1 MNREIK
7 FIDLGQMDYKD
18 AWDYQQNLFDEII
31 EIKKKNRQN
40 NTNNATPNYFIFV
53 EHAHVY
59 TLGKSGNISNLLI
72 DENQLKNK
80 NASFYKINRGGDIT
94 YHGPGQ
100 IVCYPILNLK
110 NFKQSV
116 TWYMRALE
124 EVIIETLKL
133 FNIKASRKNGLT
145 GVWVKDEKIGAQGVR
160 MTKWVTMHG
169 FALNVNTDLRFFN
182 DIIPCGIKD
191 FGVTSIEKIIGKEQD
206 LSLVKEH
213 ILISFAK
220 VFKIK
225 GYI

>member
-1 MNREIK
+1 MNRIK
-7 FIDLGQMDYKD
+7 IIDLGFLDYKNS
-18 AWDYQQNLFDEII
+18 WNYQKELQ
-31 EIKKKNRQN
+31 KKVMIGDCSDSI
-40 NTNNATPNYFIFV
+40 IFV
-53 EHAHVY
+53 EHDSVY
-59 TLGKSGNISNLLI
+59 TFGKNSDKSNLLVSK
-72 DENQLKNK
+72 D
-80 NASFYKINRGGDIT
+80 SKIKIYETERGGEIT

-133 FNIKASRKNGLT
+133 FNIKATRKDGLT

-220 VFKIK
+220 VFNIK

>member
-1 MNREIK
+1 MNRIK
-7 FIDLGQMDYKD
+7 IIDLGFLDYKNS
-18 AWDYQQNLFDEII
+18 WNYQKELQ
-31 EIKKKNRQN
+31 KKVLIGDCSDSI
-40 NTNNATPNYFIFV
+40 IFV
-53 EHAHVY
+53 EHNSVY
-59 TLGKSGNISNLLI
+59 TFGKNSDKSNLLI
-72 DENQLKNK
+72 SID
-80 NASFYKINRGGDIT
+80 SKIKIYETERGGEIT

-133 FNIKASRKNGLT
+133 FKIKATRKDGLT
-145 GVWVKDEKIGAQGVR
+145 GVWVEDEKIGAQGVR

-220 VFKIK
+220 VFNIK

>member
-1 MNREIK
+1 MNRIK
-7 FIDLGQMDYKD
+7 IIDLGFLDYKNS
-18 AWDYQQNLFDEII
+18 WNYQKELQ
-31 EIKKKNRQN
+31 KKVLIGDCSDSI
-40 NTNNATPNYFIFV
+40 IFV
-53 EHAHVY
+53 EHDSVY
-59 TLGKSGNISNLLI
+59 TFGKNSDKSNLLVS
-72 DENQLKNK
+72 KNT
-80 NASFYKINRGGDIT
+80 KIKIYETERGGEIT

-133 FNIKASRKNGLT
+133 FNIKATRKDGLT

-220 VFKIK
+220 VFNIK

>member
-1 MNREIK
+1 MNRIK
-7 FIDLGQMDYKD
+7 IIDLGFLDYKNS
-18 AWDYQQNLFDEII
+18 WNFQKELQ
-31 EIKKKNRQN
+31 KKVLNGDCLDSI
-40 NTNNATPNYFIFV
+40 IFV
-53 EHAHVY
+53 EHDSVY
-59 TLGKSGNISNLLI
+59 TFGKNSDKSNLLVSK
-72 DENQLKNK
+72 D
-80 NASFYKINRGGDIT
+80 SKIKIYETERGGEIT

-133 FNIKASRKNGLT
+133 FNIKAIRKDGLT

-220 VFKIK
+220 VFNIK

>member
-1 MNREIK
+1 MNRIK
-7 FIDLGQMDYKD
+7 IIDLGFLDYKNS
-18 AWDYQQNLFDEII
+18 WNYQKELQ
-31 EIKKKNRQN
+31 KKVLIGDCSDSI
-40 NTNNATPNYFIFV
+40 IFV
-53 EHAHVY
+53 EHDSVY
-59 TLGKSGNISNLLI
+59 TFGKNSDKSNLLI
-72 DENQLKNK
+72 SKD
-80 NASFYKINRGGDIT
+80 SKIKIYETERGGEIT

-116 TWYMRALE
+116 TWYMRALD

-133 FNIKASRKNGLT
+133 FKIKATRKDGLT
-145 GVWVKDEKIGAQGVR
+145 GVWVKDKKIGAQGVR

-220 VFKIK
+220 VFNIK

>member
-1 MNREIK
+1 MNRIK
-7 FIDLGQMDYKD
+7 IIDLGFLDYKNS
-18 AWDYQQNLFDEII
+18 WNYQKELQ
-31 EIKKKNRQN
+31 KKVLIGDCSDSI
-40 NTNNATPNYFIFV
+40 IFV
-53 EHAHVY
+53 EHDSVY
-59 TLGKSGNISNLLI
+59 TFGKNSDKSNLLVSK
-72 DENQLKNK
+72 D
-80 NASFYKINRGGDIT
+80 SKIKIYETERGGEIT

-133 FNIKASRKNGLT
+133 LNIKATRKDGLT
-145 GVWVKDEKIGAQGVR
+145 GVWVKDEKIGAQGVK

-220 VFKIK
+220 VFNIK

>member
-1 MNREIK
+1 MNRIK
-7 FIDLGQMDYKD
+7 IIDLGFLDYKNS
-18 AWDYQQNLFDEII
+18 WNYQKELQ
-31 EIKKKNRQN
+31 KKVLVGDCSDSI
-40 NTNNATPNYFIFV
+40 IFV
-53 EHAHVY
+53 EHDSVY
-59 TLGKSGNISNLLI
+59 TFGKNSDKSNLLVSK
-72 DENQLKNK
+72 D
-80 NASFYKINRGGDIT
+80 SKIKIYETERGGEIT

-110 NFKQSV
+110 NFKKSV

-133 FNIKASRKNGLT
+133 FNIKATRKDGLT

-220 VFKIK
+220 VFNIK

>member
-1 MNREIK
+1 MNRIK
-7 FIDLGQMDYKD
+7 IIDLGFLDYKNS
-18 AWDYQQNLFDEII
+18 WNYQKELQ
-31 EIKKKNRQN
+31 KKVLIGDCSDSI
-40 NTNNATPNYFIFV
+40 IFV
-53 EHAHVY
+53 EHDSVY
-59 TLGKSGNISNLLI
+59 TFGKNSDKSNLLESK
-72 DENQLKNK
+72 D
-80 NASFYKINRGGDIT
+80 SKIKIYETERGGEIT

-133 FNIKASRKNGLT
+133 FNIKASRKDGLT

-220 VFKIK
+220 VFNIK

>member
-1 MNREIK
+1 MNRIK
-7 FIDLGQMDYKD
+7 IIDLGFLDYKNS
-18 AWDYQQNLFDEII
+18 WNYQKELQ
-31 EIKKKNRQN
+31 KKVLIGDCSDSI
-40 NTNNATPNYFIFV
+40 IFV
-53 EHAHVY
+53 EHDSVY
-59 TLGKSGNISNLLI
+59 TFGKNSDKSNLLVSK
-72 DENQLKNK
+72 D
-80 NASFYKINRGGDIT
+80 SKIKIYETERGGEIT

-133 FNIKASRKNGLT
+133 LNIKATRKDGLT

-206 LSLVKEH
+206 LSIVKEH

-220 VFKIK
+220 VFNIK

>member
-1 MNREIK
+1 VNRIK
-7 FIDLGQMDYKD
+7 IIDLGFLDYKNS
-18 AWDYQQNLFDEII
+18 WNYQKELQ
-31 EIKKKNRQN
+31 KKVLIGDCSDSI
-40 NTNNATPNYFIFV
+40 IFV
-53 EHAHVY
+53 EHDSVY
-59 TLGKSGNISNLLI
+59 TFGKNSDKSNLLVSK
-72 DENQLKNK
+72 D
-80 NASFYKINRGGDIT
+80 SKIKIYETERGGEIT

-133 FNIKASRKNGLT
+133 FKIKATRKDGLT
-145 GVWVKDEKIGAQGVR
+145 GVWVEDEKIGAQGVR

-220 VFKIK
+220 VFNIK

>member
-1 MNREIK
+1 M
-7 FIDLGQMDYKD
+7 
-18 AWDYQQNLFDEII
+18 LFRSTE
-31 EIKKKNRQN
+31 
-40 NTNNATPNYFIFV
+40 
-53 EHAHVY
+53 
-59 TLGKSGNISNLLI
+59 
-72 DENQLKNK
+72 
-80 NASFYKINRGGDIT
+80 RGGEIT

-133 FNIKASRKNGLT
+133 LNIKATRKDGLT

-220 VFKIK
+220 VFNIK

>member
-1 MNREIK
+1 MNRIK
-7 FIDLGQMDYKD
+7 IIDLGFLDYKNS
-18 AWDYQQNLFDEII
+18 WNYQKELQ
-31 EIKKKNRQN
+31 KKVLVGDCSDSI
-40 NTNNATPNYFIFV
+40 IFV
-53 EHAHVY
+53 EHDSVY
-59 TLGKSGNISNLLI
+59 TFGKNSDKSNLLVSK
-72 DENQLKNK
+72 D
-80 NASFYKINRGGDIT
+80 SKIKIYETERGGEIT

-133 FNIKASRKNGLT
+133 FNIKATRKDGLT

-220 VFKIK
+220 VFNIK

>member
-1 MNREIK
+1 MNRIK
-7 FIDLGQMDYKD
+7 IIDLGFLDYKNS
-18 AWDYQQNLFDEII
+18 WNYQKELQ
-31 EIKKKNRQN
+31 KKVLIGDCSD
-40 NTNNATPNYFIFV
+40 TIIFV
-53 EHAHVY
+53 EHDSVY
-59 TLGKSGNISNLLI
+59 TFGKNSDKSNLLVSK
-72 DENQLKNK
+72 D
-80 NASFYKINRGGDIT
+80 SKIKIYETERGGEIT

-133 FNIKASRKNGLT
+133 FNIKATRKDGLT

-220 VFKIK
+220 VFNIK

>member
-1 MNREIK
+1 MSRIK
-7 FIDLGQMDYKD
+7 IIDLGFLDYKNS
-18 AWDYQQNLFDEII
+18 WNYQKELQ
-31 EIKKKNRQN
+31 KKVLRGDCSDSI
-40 NTNNATPNYFIFV
+40 IFV
-53 EHAHVY
+53 EHNSVY
-59 TLGKSGNISNLLI
+59 TFGKNSDKSNLLVSK
-72 DENQLKNK
+72 D
-80 NASFYKINRGGDIT
+80 SKIKIYETERGGEIT

-133 FNIKASRKNGLT
+133 FKIKATRKDGLT

-220 VFKIK
+220 VFNIK

>member
-1 MNREIK
+1 MNRIK
-7 FIDLGQMDYKD
+7 IIDLGFLDYKNS
-18 AWDYQQNLFDEII
+18 WNYQKELQ
-31 EIKKKNRQN
+31 KKVLIGDCSDSI
-40 NTNNATPNYFIFV
+40 IFV
-53 EHAHVY
+53 EHDSVY
-59 TLGKSGNISNLLI
+59 TFGKNSDKSNLLVSK
-72 DENQLKNK
+72 D
-80 NASFYKINRGGDIT
+80 SKIKIYETERGGEIT

-133 FNIKASRKNGLT
+133 LNIKATRKDGLT

-169 FALNVNTDLRFFN
+169 FALNVNTDLKFFN

-220 VFKIK
+220 VFNIK

>member
-1 MNREIK
+1 VNQIK
-7 FIDLGQMDYKD
+7 IIDLGFLDYKNS
-18 AWDYQQNLFDEII
+18 WNYQKELQ
-31 EIKKKNRQN
+31 KKVLIGDCSDSI
-40 NTNNATPNYFIFV
+40 IFV
-53 EHAHVY
+53 EHDSVY
-59 TLGKSGNISNLLI
+59 TFGKNSDKSNLLVSK
-72 DENQLKNK
+72 D
-80 NASFYKINRGGDIT
+80 SKIKIYETERGGEIT

-220 VFKIK
+220 VFNIK

>member
-1 MNREIK
+1 MNRIK
-7 FIDLGQMDYKD
+7 IIDLGFLDYKD
-18 AWDYQQNLFDEII
+18 SWNYQKELQ
-31 EIKKKNRQN
+31 KKVLIGDCSDSI
-40 NTNNATPNYFIFV
+40 IFV
-53 EHAHVY
+53 EHDSVY
-59 TLGKSGNISNLLI
+59 TFGKNSDKSNLLVSK
-72 DENQLKNK
+72 D
-80 NASFYKINRGGDIT
+80 SKIKIYETERGGEIT

-133 FNIKASRKNGLT
+133 FNIKATRKDGLT

-220 VFKIK
+220 VFNIK

>member
-1 MNREIK
+1 MNRIK
-7 FIDLGQMDYKD
+7 IIDLGFLDYKNS
-18 AWDYQQNLFDEII
+18 WNYQKELQ
-31 EIKKKNRQN
+31 KKVLIGDCSDSI
-40 NTNNATPNYFIFV
+40 IFV
-53 EHAHVY
+53 EHDSVY
-59 TLGKSGNISNLLI
+59 TFGKNSDKSNLLVSK
-72 DENQLKNK
+72 D
-80 NASFYKINRGGDIT
+80 SKIKIYETERGGEIT

-133 FNIKASRKNGLT
+133 FNIKATRKDGLT

-191 FGVTSIEKIIGKEQD
+191 FGVTSIEKIFGKEQD

-220 VFKIK
+220 VFNIK

>member
-1 MNREIK
+1 VNRIK
-7 FIDLGQMDYKD
+7 IIDLGFLDYKNS
-18 AWDYQQNLFDEII
+18 WNYQKELQ
-31 EIKKKNRQN
+31 KKVLIGDCSDSI
-40 NTNNATPNYFIFV
+40 IFV
-53 EHAHVY
+53 EHDSVY
-59 TLGKSGNISNLLI
+59 TFGKNSNKSNLLLSK
-72 DENQLKNK
+72 D
-80 NASFYKINRGGDIT
+80 SKIKIYETERGGEIT

-116 TWYMRALE
+116 AWYMRALE

-133 FNIKASRKNGLT
+133 FNIKATRKDGLT

-220 VFKIK
+220 VFNIK

>member
-1 MNREIK
+1 MNQIK
-7 FIDLGQMDYKD
+7 IIDLGFLDYKNS
-18 AWDYQQNLFDEII
+18 WNYQKELQ
-31 EIKKKNRQN
+31 KKVLIGDCSDSI
-40 NTNNATPNYFIFV
+40 IFV
-53 EHAHVY
+53 EHDSVY
-59 TLGKSGNISNLLI
+59 TFGKNSDKSNLLVSK
-72 DENQLKNK
+72 DC
-80 NASFYKINRGGDIT
+80 KIKIYETERGGEIT

-206 LSLVKEH
+206 LSQVKEH

-220 VFKIK
+220 VFNIE

>member
-1 MNREIK
+1 MNRIK
-7 FIDLGQMDYKD
+7 IIDLGFLDYKNS
-18 AWDYQQNLFDEII
+18 WNYQKELQ
-31 EIKKKNRQN
+31 KKVLIGDCSDSI
-40 NTNNATPNYFIFV
+40 IFV
-53 EHAHVY
+53 EHDSVY
-59 TLGKSGNISNLLI
+59 TFGKNSDKSNLLVSK
-72 DENQLKNK
+72 D
-80 NASFYKINRGGDIT
+80 SKIKIYETERGGEIT

-100 IVCYPILNLK
+100 LVCYPILNLK

-116 TWYMRALE
+116 AWYMRALE

-133 FNIKASRKNGLT
+133 FNIEASRKDGLT

-191 FGVTSIEKIIGKEQD
+191 FGVTSIKKIIGKEQD

-220 VFKIK
+220 VFNIK

>member
-1 MNREIK
+1 MNRIK
-7 FIDLGQMDYKD
+7 IIDLGFLDYKNS
-18 AWDYQQNLFDEII
+18 WNYQKELQ
-31 EIKKKNRQN
+31 KKVLIGDCSDSI
-40 NTNNATPNYFIFV
+40 IFV
-53 EHAHVY
+53 EHDSVY
-59 TLGKSGNISNLLI
+59 TFGKNSDKSNLMI
-72 DENQLKNK
+72 SKD
-80 NASFYKINRGGDIT
+80 SKIKIYETERGGEIT

-133 FNIKASRKNGLT
+133 LNIKATRKDGLT

-220 VFKIK
+220 VFNIK

>member
-1 MNREIK
+1 MSRIK
-7 FIDLGQMDYKD
+7 IIDLGFL
-18 AWDYQQNLFDEII
+18 DYQNSWNYQKELQ
-31 EIKKKNRQN
+31 KKVLNGVCSDSI
-40 NTNNATPNYFIFV
+40 IFV
-53 EHAHVY
+53 EHDSVY
-59 TLGKSGNISNLLI
+59 TFGKNSDKSNLLI
-72 DENQLKNK
+72 SQD
-80 NASFYKINRGGDIT
+80 SKIKIYETERGGEIT

-133 FNIKASRKNGLT
+133 FNINASRKDGLT

-160 MTKWVTMHG
+160 MTRWVTMHG
-169 FALNVNTDLRFFN
+169 FALNVNTDLRHFN

-220 VFKIK
+220 VFNLK

>member
-1 MNREIK
+1 MSRIK
-7 FIDLGQMDYKD
+7 IIDLGFL
-18 AWDYQQNLFDEII
+18 DYQNSWNYQKELQ
-31 EIKKKNRQN
+31 KKVLNGVCSDSI
-40 NTNNATPNYFIFV
+40 IFV
-53 EHAHVY
+53 EHDSVY
-59 TLGKSGNISNLLI
+59 TFGKNSDKSNLLVSK
-72 DENQLKNK
+72 D
-80 NASFYKINRGGDIT
+80 SKIKIYETERGGEIT

-133 FNIKASRKNGLT
+133 FNIKATRKDGLT

-220 VFKIK
+220 VFNIK

>member
-1 MNREIK
+1 MSRIK
-7 FIDLGQMDYKD
+7 IIDLGFLDYKNS
-18 AWDYQQNLFDEII
+18 WNYQKELQ
-31 EIKKKNRQN
+31 KKVLSGDCSDSI
-40 NTNNATPNYFIFV
+40 IFV
-53 EHAHVY
+53 EHDSVY
-59 TLGKSGNISNLLI
+59 TFGKNSDKSNLLI
-72 DENQLKNK
+72 SSD
-80 NASFYKINRGGDIT
+80 SKIKIYETERGGEIT

-124 EVIIETLKL
+124 EVLIETLKL
-133 FNIKASRKNGLT
+133 FNIKASRKDGLT

-160 MTKWVTMHG
+160 MSKWITMHG

-191 FGVTSIEKIIGKEQD
+191 FGVTSIEKIIGKKQD

-220 VFKIK
+220 VFNIK

>member
-1 MNREIK
+1 MNRIK
-7 FIDLGQMDYKD
+7 IIDLGFLDYKNS
-18 AWDYQQNLFDEII
+18 WNYQKELQ
-31 EIKKKNRQN
+31 KKVLIGDCSDSI
-40 NTNNATPNYFIFV
+40 IFV
-53 EHAHVY
+53 EHNSVY
-59 TLGKSGNISNLLI
+59 TFGKNSDKSNLLVSK
-72 DENQLKNK
+72 D
-80 NASFYKINRGGDIT
+80 SKIKIYETERGGEIT

-133 FNIKASRKNGLT
+133 FNIKATRKEGLT
-145 GVWVKDEKIGAQGVR
+145 GVWVKDEKIGAQGVK

-220 VFKIK
+220 VFNIK
-225 GYI
+225 GYF

>member
-1 MNREIK
+1 MNQIK
-7 FIDLGQMDYKD
+7 IIDLGFLDYKNS
-18 AWDYQQNLFDEII
+18 WNYQKELQ
-31 EIKKKNRQN
+31 KKVLIGDCSDSI
-40 NTNNATPNYFIFV
+40 IFV
-53 EHAHVY
+53 EHDSVY
-59 TLGKSGNISNLLI
+59 TFGKNSDKSNLLVSK
-72 DENQLKNK
+72 D
-80 NASFYKINRGGDIT
+80 SKIKIYETERGGEIT

-133 FNIKASRKNGLT
+133 FNIKAIRKDGLT

-220 VFKIK
+220 VFNIK

>member
-1 MNREIK
+1 MNQIK
-7 FIDLGQMDYKD
+7 NIDLGFSDYKNS
-18 AWDYQQNLFDEII
+18 WNYQKELQ
-31 EIKKKNRQN
+31 KKVLIGDCSDSI
-40 NTNNATPNYFIFV
+40 IFV
-53 EHAHVY
+53 EHDSVY
-59 TLGKSGNISNLLI
+59 TFGKNSDKSNLLVSK
-72 DENQLKNK
+72 D
-80 NASFYKINRGGDIT
+80 SKIKIYETERGGEIT

-220 VFKIK
+220 VFNIK

>member
-1 MNREIK
+1 MNRIK
-7 FIDLGQMDYKD
+7 IIDLGFLDYKNS
-18 AWDYQQNLFDEII
+18 WNYQKELQ
-31 EIKKKNRQN
+31 KKVLIGDCSDSI
-40 NTNNATPNYFIFV
+40 IFV
-53 EHAHVY
+53 EHDSVY
-59 TLGKSGNISNLLI
+59 TFGKNSDKSNLLVSK
-72 DENQLKNK
+72 DT
-80 NASFYKINRGGDIT
+80 KIKIYETERGGEIT

-133 FNIKASRKNGLT
+133 LNIKATRKDGLT

-213 ILISFAK
+213 ILVSFAK
-220 VFKIK
+220 VFNIK

>member
-1 MNREIK
+1 MNRIK
-7 FIDLGQMDYKD
+7 IIDLGFLDYKNS
-18 AWDYQQNLFDEII
+18 WNYQKELQ
-31 EIKKKNRQN
+31 KKVLIGDCSDSI
-40 NTNNATPNYFIFV
+40 IFV
-53 EHAHVY
+53 EHDSVY
-59 TLGKSGNISNLLI
+59 TFGKNSDKSNLLVSK
-72 DENQLKNK
+72 D
-80 NASFYKINRGGDIT
+80 SKIKIYETERGGEIT

-133 FNIKASRKNGLT
+133 FNIKASRKDGLT

-191 FGVTSIEKIIGKEQD
+191 FGVTSIKKIIGKEQD

-220 VFKIK
+220 VFNIK

>member
-1 MNREIK
+1 MNRIK
-7 FIDLGQMDYKD
+7 IIDLGFLDYKNS
-18 AWDYQQNLFDEII
+18 WNYQKELQ
-31 EIKKKNRQN
+31 KKVLIGDCSDSI
-40 NTNNATPNYFIFV
+40 IFV
-53 EHAHVY
+53 EHDSVY
-59 TLGKSGNISNLLI
+59 TFGKNSDKSNLLVSK
-72 DENQLKNK
+72 D
-80 NASFYKINRGGDIT
+80 SKIKIYETERGGEIT

-110 NFKQSV
+110 NFKKSV

-133 FNIKASRKNGLT
+133 FNIKATRKDGLT

-220 VFKIK
+220 VFNIK

>member
-1 MNREIK
+1 MNRIK
-7 FIDLGQMDYKD
+7 IIDLGFLDYKNS
-18 AWDYQQNLFDEII
+18 WNYQKELQ
-31 EIKKKNRQN
+31 KKVLIGDCSDSI
-40 NTNNATPNYFIFV
+40 IFV
-53 EHAHVY
+53 EHDSVY
-59 TLGKSGNISNLLI
+59 TFGKNSDKSNLLVSK
-72 DENQLKNK
+72 D
-80 NASFYKINRGGDIT
+80 SKIKIYETERGGEIT

-116 TWYMRALE
+116 AWYMRALE

-133 FNIKASRKNGLT
+133 FNIKATRKDGLT

-220 VFKIK
+220 VFNIK

>member
-1 MNREIK
+1 MSRIK
-7 FIDLGQMDYKD
+7 IIDLGFL
-18 AWDYQQNLFDEII
+18 DYQNSWNYQKELQ
-31 EIKKKNRQN
+31 KKVLIGDCSDSI
-40 NTNNATPNYFIFV
+40 IFV
-53 EHAHVY
+53 EHDSVY
-59 TLGKSGNISNLLI
+59 TFGKNSDKSNLLVSK
-72 DENQLKNK
+72 DG
-80 NASFYKINRGGDIT
+80 KIKIYETERGGEIT

-116 TWYMRALE
+116 AWYMRALE

-133 FNIKASRKNGLT
+133 FNIKASRKDGLT

-160 MTKWVTMHG
+160 MTRWVTMHG
-169 FALNVNTDLRFFN
+169 FALNVNTDLRYFN

-220 VFKIK
+220 VFNIK

>member
-1 MNREIK
+1 MNRIK
-7 FIDLGQMDYKD
+7 IIDLGFLDYKNS
-18 AWDYQQNLFDEII
+18 WNYQKELQ
-31 EIKKKNRQN
+31 KKVLIGDCSDSI
-40 NTNNATPNYFIFV
+40 IFV
-53 EHAHVY
+53 EHDSVY
-59 TLGKSGNISNLLI
+59 TFGKNSDKSNLLI
-72 DENQLKNK
+72 SKD
-80 NASFYKINRGGDIT
+80 SKIKIYETERGGEIT

-133 FNIKASRKNGLT
+133 LNIKATRKDGLT

-169 FALNVNTDLRFFN
+169 FSLNVNTDLRFFN

-220 VFKIK
+220 VFNIK

>member
-1 MNREIK
+1 MNRIK
-7 FIDLGQMDYKD
+7 IIDLGFLDYKNS
-18 AWDYQQNLFDEII
+18 WNYQKELQ
-31 EIKKKNRQN
+31 KKVLIGDCSDSI
-40 NTNNATPNYFIFV
+40 IFV
-53 EHAHVY
+53 EHDSVY
-59 TLGKSGNISNLLI
+59 TFGKNSDKSNLLVSK
-72 DENQLKNK
+72 DT
-80 NASFYKINRGGDIT
+80 KIKIYETERGGEIT

-110 NFKQSV
+110 NFKKSV

-133 FNIKASRKNGLT
+133 FNIKATRKDGLT

-220 VFKIK
+220 VFNIK

>member
-1 MNREIK
+1 MNRIK
-7 FIDLGQMDYKD
+7 IIDLGFLDYKNS
-18 AWDYQQNLFDEII
+18 WNYQKELQ
-31 EIKKKNRQN
+31 KKVLIGDCSDSI
-40 NTNNATPNYFIFV
+40 IFV
-53 EHAHVY
+53 EHDSVY
-59 TLGKSGNISNLLI
+59 TFGKNSDKSNLLVSK
-72 DENQLKNK
+72 D
-80 NASFYKINRGGDIT
+80 SKIKIYETERGGEIT

-133 FNIKASRKNGLT
+133 FNIKATRKDGLT
-145 GVWVKDEKIGAQGVR
+145 GVWVKDEKLGAQGVR

-220 VFKIK
+220 VFNIK

>member
-1 MNREIK
+1 VNRIK
-7 FIDLGQMDYKD
+7 IIDLGFLDYKNS
-18 AWDYQQNLFDEII
+18 WNYQKELQ
-31 EIKKKNRQN
+31 KKVLIGDCSDSI
-40 NTNNATPNYFIFV
+40 IFV
-53 EHAHVY
+53 EHDSVY
-59 TLGKSGNISNLLI
+59 TFGKNSDKSNLLI
-72 DENQLKNK
+72 SKD
-80 NASFYKINRGGDIT
+80 SKIKIYETERGGEIT

-133 FNIKASRKNGLT
+133 FKIKATRKDGLT
-145 GVWVKDEKIGAQGVR
+145 GVWVEDEKIGAQGVR

-220 VFKIK
+220 VFNIK

>member
-1 MNREIK
+1 MNRIK
-7 FIDLGQMDYKD
+7 IIDLGFLDYKNS
-18 AWDYQQNLFDEII
+18 WNYQKELQ
-31 EIKKKNRQN
+31 KKVLIGDCSDSI
-40 NTNNATPNYFIFV
+40 IFV
-53 EHAHVY
+53 EHDSVY
-59 TLGKSGNISNLLI
+59 TFGKNSDKSNLLVSK
-72 DENQLKNK
+72 D
-80 NASFYKINRGGDIT
+80 SKIKIYETERGGEIT

-110 NFKQSV
+110 NFTQSV
-116 TWYMRALE
+116 TWYMRSLE

-133 FNIKASRKNGLT
+133 FNIKATRKDGLT

-220 VFKIK
+220 VFNIK

>member
-1 MNREIK
+1 MSRIK
-7 FIDLGQMDYKD
+7 IIDLGFL
-18 AWDYQQNLFDEII
+18 DYQNSWNYQKELQ
-31 EIKKKNRQN
+31 KKVLNGVCSDSI
-40 NTNNATPNYFIFV
+40 IFV
-53 EHAHVY
+53 EHDSVY
-59 TLGKSGNISNLLI
+59 TFGKNSDKSNLLI
-72 DENQLKNK
+72 SKD
-80 NASFYKINRGGDIT
+80 SKIKIYETERGGEIT

-116 TWYMRALE
+116 SWYMRALE

-133 FNIKASRKNGLT
+133 FNINASRKDGLT

-160 MTKWVTMHG
+160 MTRWVTMHG

-220 VFKIK
+220 VFNIK